1 MPCLVGCLALSMPR
15 IALVLVWLFSPGY
28 LGAPFETRL
37 WPLLGFL
44 FLPLTTLAYAF
55 VWHQGEGAI
64 SWGGVIVLIVAVLI
78 DLGLVGS
85 GARSRR
91 KRPTVIRGEKVG

>member
-1 MPCLVGCLALSMPR
+1 MPCLLGCLALSMPR

-28 LGAPFETRL
+28 LGTAFQTRI

-55 VWHQGEGAI
+55 VWHQSEGAI
-64 SWGGVIVLIVAVLI
+64 SWGGVLVLVIALLI

-85 GARSRR
+85 GARARGQRR
-91 KRPTVIRGEKVG
+91 VVIRGEKVG

>member
-28 LGAPFETRL
+28 LGAAFETRIV
-37 WPLLGFL
+37 PLLGFV

-55 VWHQGEGAI
+55 VWHQSEGAI
-64 SWGGVIVLIVAVLI
+64 SWGGILVLVLAVLI

-85 GARSRR
+85 GARSR
-91 KRPTVIRGEKVG
+91 KRRQIQIRGEKVG